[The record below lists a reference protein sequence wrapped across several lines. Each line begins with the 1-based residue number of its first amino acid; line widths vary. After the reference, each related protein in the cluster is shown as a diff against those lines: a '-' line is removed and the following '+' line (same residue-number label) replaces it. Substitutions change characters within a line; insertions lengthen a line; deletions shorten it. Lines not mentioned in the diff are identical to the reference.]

1 MLRTSPRGRVKIL
14 PLSLPTR
21 GNVLNIFARFKI
33 IEIPFIIDIYTLSCD
48 HRTSFLSF
56 SVFLVFCIF
65 ERSGP
70 AVVSSSRRGSH
81 TARPSLFHHVT
92 SALSSA
98 DVRFIYPP
106 LRLIPTFAQSAGGF
120 IYTASR
126 YCRFAPRGR
135 AAEGR
140 PSLGLLRV

>member
-1 MLRTSPRGRVKIL
+1 MSRSF
-14 PLSLPTR
+14 
-21 GNVLNIFARFKI
+21 VLH
-33 IEIPFIIDIYTLSCD
+33 DS
-48 HRTSFLSF
+48 
-56 SVFLVFCIF
+56 
-65 ERSGP
+65 
-70 AVVSSSRRGSH
+70 SH
-81 TARPSLFHHVT
+81 TTSQAALLSPHHLDVI
-92 SALSSA
+92 LNA

-106 LRLIPTFAQSAGGF
+106 LPLISTLAQSGGGF